1 MEEIEF
7 LDTAVIKEVVYMAEF
22 DPVSGKILSVGP
34 STAFINTPNTM
45 KIDQGTA
52 EKIIEGEINIFN
64 CAVDVR
70 DMTFELI
77 EKQTIVKM
85 DDVLHRIMHK
95 KWTIIDKPDIHLTV
109 DTENGVIVVELTEEF
124 YGTYRLSEKY
134 QPVIKRKVIWD
145 GDTVLNFYIT
155 AYNDPNI
162 LYSQYSILLKDL
174 VGTEVEIKCGQ
185 LPEKFS
191 IYTRRILK
199 NYVLDIK

>member
-7 LDTAVIKEVVYMAEF
+7 LDEIVINEVLYMAEF
-22 DPVSGKILSVGP
+22 DPISGKVLAVGP
-34 STAFINTPNTM
+34 STAFANNTNTI
-45 KIDQGTA
+45 KIDRGTA
-52 EKIIEGEINIFN
+52 EMIIEGKINIFN

-77 EKQTIVKM
+77 EKQTVSKI

-109 DTENGVIVVELTEEF
+109 DVESNIITVELTEEF
-124 YGTYRLSEKY
+124 YGTYKLSDKY

-162 LYSQYSILLKDL
+162 
-174 VGTEVEIKCGQ
+174 
-185 LPEKFS
+185 
-191 IYTRRILK
+191 
-199 NYVLDIK
+199 